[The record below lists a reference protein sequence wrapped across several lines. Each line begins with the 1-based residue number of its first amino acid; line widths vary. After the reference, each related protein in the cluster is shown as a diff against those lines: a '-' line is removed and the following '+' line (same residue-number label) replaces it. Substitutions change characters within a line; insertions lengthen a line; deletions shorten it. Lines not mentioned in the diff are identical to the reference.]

1 MIERVK
7 NYEKASI
14 ATSILLIILAF
25 FLIFKPEASLNFI
38 VIVIGAFLA
47 LLGIIHMVSYFTSN
61 IENKTIST
69 ELIQGTIYTII
80 GLFLIFRP
88 SILNE
93 FLGVIIGAWQIIQFI
108 VKFQFAFN
116 LKSASS
122 PTWVLMLVTALVHL
136 VFGLVL
142 IINPFATLATIT
154 MVTGIILLITEIGN
168 MVESVTM
175 LFKLS

>member
-1 MIERVK
+1 MVERVK
-7 NYEKASI
+7 NYEKTSI
-14 ATSILLIILAF
+14 ATSILLIVLSF

-38 VIVIGAFLA
+38 VIVIGAFLS

-154 MVTGIILLITEIGN
+154 TVTGIILLITEIGN

>member
-116 LKSASS
+116 LKSAAS
-122 PTWVLMLVTALVHL
+122 PTWALMLVTSLVHL

-142 IINPFATLATIT
+142 IINPFASIATIT
-154 MVTGIILLITEIGN
+154 MVTGIVLLITEIGN
-168 MVESVTM
+168 IAESIAM

>member
-1 MIERVK
+1 MVERVK
-7 NYEKASI
+7 NYEKTSI
-14 ATSILLIILAF
+14 ATSILLIVLSF

-38 VIVIGAFLA
+38 VIVIGAFLS